1 MVLFKQVQAVV
12 LSLALTAFLM
22 PAGTAS
28 IASAAEPQTQ
38 QRMQMPAASSAPA
51 AEELKQLVAPIA
63 LYPDSLVGQVLAGST
78 YPTEIVEADRWVQQN
93 KNLKGDQLV
102 AAINKQSWDPSVK
115 ALSQFPSV
123 LDNMSKNLAWT
134 SALGDAYIN

>member
-22 PAGTAS
+22 PANSAL
-28 IASAAEPQTQ
+28 IAGAAEPQTQ
-38 QRMQMPAASSAPA
+38 QRMQTPASSAPS

-93 KNLKGDQLV
+93 KHLKGDQLV
-102 AAINKQSWDPSVK
+102 AAINKQSWD
-115 ALSQFPSV
+115 
-123 LDNMSKNLAWT
+123 
-134 SALGDAYIN
+134 